1 MGPSIAS
8 QDARQQRAGEFYIE
22 CRNDETRQTSCHSEL
37 DGLPALVCSTGGE
50 QGNLFSIFGTV
61 GSVVETFEEYR
72 KRQRQGC

>member
-1 MGPSIAS
+1 MGPSTAS

-22 CRNDETRQTSCHSEL
+22 YCKYEIQQTCHSEL

-61 GSVVETFEEYR
+61 DVETFEEYG
-72 KRQRQGC
+72 KRRQGY